1 MVQFECWGC
10 WCGLLLSGPSL
21 PALFFPSCQ
30 ISPHL
35 FIHSSYLRPVWH
47 CCNDS
52 PWEMY
57 NWICKFPHGSLLFN
71 VCSWVS
77 TVCMADWKRVKIWI
91 ISVLFPWLYYYVVA
105 KKKRTSKMVW
115 ESCTLAYNHVRYMLN
130 AYFPYIFVAPNCFC
144 KKEFEFHQSFVVKY
158 NGWWI
163 FLSCKQHPWQTV

>member
-1 MVQFECWGC
+1 MIYAIIFLLKGLCITVQFECWGC

-105 KKKRTSKMVW
+105 KKKRTSKMVQ
-115 ESCTLAYNHVRYMLN
+115 ESYSC
-130 AYFPYIFVAPNCFC
+130 I
-144 KKEFEFHQSFVVKY
+144 Q
-158 NGWWI
+158 
-163 FLSCKQHPWQTV
+163 SCKIYAECLLSI